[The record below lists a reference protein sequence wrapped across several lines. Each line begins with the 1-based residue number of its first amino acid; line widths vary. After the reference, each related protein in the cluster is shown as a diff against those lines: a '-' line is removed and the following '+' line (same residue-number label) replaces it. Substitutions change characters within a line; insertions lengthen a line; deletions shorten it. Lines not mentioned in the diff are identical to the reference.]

1 LTWSLFLAE
10 IYNISLFILYVD
22 CEECRQVYSKFVS
35 ASQTFDSQEITFGG
49 IQHVGLAENLDVEFS
64 NEIKNESYDWILFLQ
79 LFFLSDPV

>member
-35 ASQTFDSQEITFGG
+35 ASQTFDSQEITFGR
-49 IQHVGLAENLDVEFS
+49 IQHVGLAENLDVETFPTLIYYKANS
-64 NEIKNESYDWILFLQ
+64 KM
-79 LFFLSDPV
+79 VKR